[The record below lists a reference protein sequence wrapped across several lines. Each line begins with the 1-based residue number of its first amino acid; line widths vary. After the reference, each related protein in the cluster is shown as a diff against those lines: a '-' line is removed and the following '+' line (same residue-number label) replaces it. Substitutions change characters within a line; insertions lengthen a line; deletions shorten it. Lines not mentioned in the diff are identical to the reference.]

1 MEQRMDAM
9 QTRFDDN
16 FDALN
21 FELSELRTHI
31 QDTVHDPIM
40 TRMNNMQ
47 QSFQDNMG
55 ALSSQFDNLSTN
67 ESIQDIRQRQ
77 QQLQHDFGQ
86 FSSVF
91 DTFSTHYYSMYP
103 PPGGQ
108 RDSSFVAIDAKG
120 GEKKLKLGMS

>member
-1 MEQRMDAM
+1 MDQRMDAM
-9 QTRFDDN
+9 QTHFDDN
-16 FDALN
+16 FDGLN
-21 FELSELRTHI
+21 YELTELHTHI

-67 ESIQDIRQRQ
+67 ESIQDIRLRQ

-91 DTFSTHYYSMYP
+91 NTFSTHYYSMYP
-103 PPGGQ
+103 APSDQ
-108 RDSSFVAIDAKG
+108 
-120 GEKKLKLGMS
+120 